1 MFRQERKS
9 IQLTKRCQSEEFLC
23 NGDGAHLW
31 ISLYPAGATTPL
43 RSWGTP
49 VYLIL
54 RAENKYEIK
63 NKNGNG
69 NGNGNG
75 DKNEKEEVEGRC
87 CRVGGPVRWWA
98 VSWRAIREISSSN
111 AVTSRR
117 RKGLQLNESEMKI
130 SSVEGVRY
138 RSPAHLVL
146 LRDPIVIEISNRR
159 ARAISA
165 IARWYYG
172 VTESLA
178 SCHSSVKCKRRDPSN
193 ALGDTDG
200 DRRIDESAFIV
211 GVATY
216 KRARAKDSMSF
227 AGCAAVLSASQ
238 VLGWSGVEPRGY
250 VGGRT

>member
-1 MFRQERKS
+1 
-9 IQLTKRCQSEEFLC
+9 
-23 NGDGAHLW
+23 
-31 ISLYPAGATTPL
+31 
-43 RSWGTP
+43 
-49 VYLIL
+49 
-54 RAENKYEIK
+54 
-63 NKNGNG
+63 
-69 NGNGNG
+69 
-75 DKNEKEEVEGRC
+75 
-87 CRVGGPVRWWA
+87 
-98 VSWRAIREISSSN
+98 
-111 AVTSRR
+111 
-117 RKGLQLNESEMKI
+117 MKI

-138 RSPAHLVL
+138 RSPAVRAAH
-146 LRDPIVIEISNRR
+146 PIVIEISNRR

-238 VLGWSGVEPRGY
+238 VLGGWSGVEPRGY